1 MVLAIL
7 CLWITA
13 LALTGFMLMALRTRL
28 RRGATLNDR
37 VSAGTVRHEARQAST
52 FLPPSSRKKS
62 WTPDQVRGDVFMIGA
77 GALPPHHAR
86 PKTKVGAG
94 AQPLPAGGILLD
106 YQQQNPRLACAR
118 ARASRASVHFVSF
131 RTFR

>member
-1 MVLAIL
+1 MALAMLCLLITTLVLA
-7 CLWITA
+7 
-13 LALTGFMLMALRTRL
+13 GFVMTVFRTRL
-28 RRGATLNDR
+28 RRGALTNDR

-86 PKTKVGAG
+86 PKTKVAAG

-106 YQQQNPRLACAR
+106 YQQQNPRLARERPLCLFPNF
-118 ARASRASVHFVSF
+118 S
-131 RTFR
+131 